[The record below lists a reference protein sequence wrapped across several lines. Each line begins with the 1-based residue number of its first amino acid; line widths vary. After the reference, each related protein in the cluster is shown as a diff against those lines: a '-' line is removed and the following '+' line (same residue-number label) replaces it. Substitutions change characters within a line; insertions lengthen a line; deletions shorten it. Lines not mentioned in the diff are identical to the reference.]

1 MKRTPL
7 YEYHSEHGKT
17 VEFAGYDMPLWYT
30 SIVDEHL
37 AVRNNVGIFDVSHM
51 GRIAVKGREAGALTE
66 ALVPTRSASQPVGKS
81 FYTLFLNT
89 MAGIIDDLIIIKKAE
104 DDYLFVVNAANK
116 AKDFEHMGH
125 LSRQYDVHL
134 DDLTDATTMIAIQG
148 PSASQAL
155 QKLTSQ
161 NLSDIKRFNHVLTNV
176 GGSSAT
182 ITRTGY
188 TGEDGFEIILYDSG
202 IMNNHLALSV
212 WNELANK
219 AKPCGLGAR
228 DSLRIEAGLPLY
240 GSDIDDSTNP
250 IEADLSWV
258 ISKEK
263 TGYVGSDAV
272 AGFLHSQ
279 PQKLRRGVLLQDR
292 IPRHGFQVK
301 SEAGEDIGYVTSG
314 SYSPILK
321 KGIALAYLDSRYT
334 QIGLPIKMAI
344 RNEFTEGKII
354 KPPFYDEKSYGWKR
368 ATTSPQQYI
377 SRQLEP
383 SS

>member
-1 MKRTPL
+1 VKRTPL
-7 YEYHSEHGKT
+7 YEYHAEHGKI

-30 SIVDEHL
+30 SIVEEHL
-37 AVRNNVGIFDVSHM
+37 AVRNKAGIFDVSHM
-51 GRIAVKGREAGALTE
+51 GRIAVRGREAGALAE

-81 FYTLFLNT
+81 FYTLFLNSI
-89 MAGIIDDLIIIKKAE
+89 AGIIDDLIIIKKAE

-116 AKDFEHMGH
+116 AKDFQHMEHQ
-125 LSRQYDVHL
+125 SRQYDVHL

-155 QKLTSQ
+155 QSLTSQ
-161 NLSDIKRFNHVLTNV
+161 SLSEIKRFNHVLSKV

-202 IMNNHLALSV
+202 IANNRLALSV
-212 WNELANK
+212 WNELASK
-219 AKPCGLGAR
+219 ARPCGLGAR

-250 IEADLSWV
+250 VEADLSWV

-263 TGYVGSDAV
+263 TGYVGSDAM
-272 AGFLHSQ
+272 ASFLHTQ
-279 PQKLRRGVLLQDR
+279 PQKLRRGVLLQDK
-292 IPRHGFQVK
+292 IPRHGFQVRN
-301 SEAGEDIGYVTSG
+301 EAGENIGYVTSG

-321 KGIALAYLDSRYT
+321 KGIALVYLDSRYN
-334 QIGLPIKMAI
+334 QVGLPIKMDV
-344 RNEFTEGKII
+344 RDTTTEGKII
-354 KPPFYDEKSYGWKR
+354 KPPFYDEKLYGWKR
-368 ATTSPQQYI
+368 ASTSPQQYI
-377 SRQLEP
+377 SRQPEP